1 MSSKILR
8 RLKMKKS
15 IILFVVLLIIV
26 SSVLT
31 GCTSN
36 ETFTEQTYS
45 AEESEIQSLVI
56 DVIDREVKIELSD
69 DGKVHIDYFQSEKEF
84 YDIGINEDK
93 TLIVKYSSDKNWTDF
108 LGKKTSP
115 EYRKIIVKLPEGI
128 LKKLSVK
135 TTNEDITLGAVSAS
149 EDILLD
155 VNGGNLNFENI
166 SVGNSLTLNAKNGN
180 ISGKI
185 TGGYDDFS
193 ITCKIKKGECNL
205 PDKKA
210 DGEKSL
216 VVDCNNGDTLIE
228 FIKK

>member
-1 MSSKILR
+1 
-8 RLKMKKS
+8 MKKS

-115 EYRKIIVKLPEGI
+115 EYRKIIVKLPE
-128 LKKLSVK
+128 S
-135 TTNEDITLGAVSAS
+135 
-149 EDILLD
+149 
-155 VNGGNLNFENI
+155 
-166 SVGNSLTLNAKNGN
+166 
-180 ISGKI
+180 
-185 TGGYDDFS
+185 
-193 ITCKIKKGECNL
+193 
-205 PDKKA
+205 
-210 DGEKSL
+210 
-216 VVDCNNGDTLIE
+216 
-228 FIKK
+228 